1 MSIVKPHVIYCPYF
15 VLKYLAGFKA
25 AGEYITSKKTDFMR
39 FFIRKPRH
47 PAGT

>member
-25 AGEYITSKKTDFMR
+25 AGEYITSKKNR
-39 FFIRKPRH
+39 FHAIFH
-47 PAGT
+47 P